1 MPDERRTLIWRE
13 STESVYQLPTPSKIM
28 DIILAYPKSVWFIIC
43 TEFCERFSYYGLRT
57 VLVLYLTSILQYDED
72 ESTIIYHLTV
82 FLAYFSPLF
91 GAILSDSFLGKF
103 KTIVYLSLIY
113 AVGNLVITGS
123 SAAVSLSLSNQRY
136 LALLGLILIAIGTG
150 GIKPCVSSF
159 GGDQFD
165 LPAQEV
171 YLKKFFSIFYFSINA
186 GSLIS
191 TSVTPELRKGVQCF
205 GRTSCFPLA
214 FGVPAVLML
223 IAIFIFVCGKRL
235 YKIKKPESNVIVT
248 SFSCIYHAIKRKS
261 SYVSSNTEKG
271 HWLNYA
277 DDKFSEKEISDIRAA
292 LDVIYLFIPFPFFWA
307 LFDQQGSRWTLQA
320 TLMNGRI
327 NFLNWT
333 MKPDQM
339 QVMNPLLILF
349 FIPVFETIVYPL
361 LAKIG
366 IKKPL
371 QKISLGGFLAALAFV
386 LSAVV
391 QNKIIGGSIQL
402 SDGEGQLRVFNG
414 FDCNITINS
423 TNLPVYNLSSLE
435 TLEIRYT
442 PTSNETSFP
451 IVFIADRSCSLNLS
465 TLNLTSSVSI
475 VEGKATS
482 YFLTRLKDKFELKKI
497 GYFDDL
503 VKPKNGSPVLRILN
517 SDDLSNKVLTFKD
530 TDNNNT
536 VIEINLKSLTTNTVP
551 IGKYKAFLDNEFIS
565 DLNLLPASVN
575 TLILQRNSGHTDSK
589 LVVIENGN
597 FIHIAWQLP
606 QIIVMTAAEIM
617 FSITAL
623 EFAFTQAPTSM
634 KSLLA
639 AVNLLTV
646 AFGNL
651 LVVIVSEVRFFENQ
665 AESLRSSP
673 LYSLPSNSL
682 SQPIYTTNDII

>member
-1 MPDERRTLIWRE
+1 M
-13 STESVYQLPTPSKIM
+13 
-28 DIILAYPKSVWFIIC
+28 AYPKSVWFIIC

-72 ESTIIYHLTV
+72 ESTIIYHMTV
-82 FLAYFSPLF
+82 FMAYFSPLL

-123 SAAVSLSLSNQRY
+123 SLTVSLSLNNQRY
-136 LALLGLILIAIGTG
+136 LALLGLVLIAIGTG

-165 LPAQEV
+165 LPDQEV
-171 YLKKFFSIFYFSINA
+171 YLQKFFSIFYFSINA

-191 TSVTPELRKGVQCF
+191 TSITPELRKDVQCF

-248 SFSCIYHAIKRKS
+248 SFSCIYYAIKRRL
-261 SYVSSNTEKG
+261 SYASSNTKKN

-327 NFLNWT
+327 DFLNWT

-339 QVMNPLLILF
+339 QVMNPLLVLL
-349 FIPVFETIVYPL
+349 FIPFFETVVYPL

-371 QKISLGGFLAALAFV
+371 QKISLGGFLAALAFI

-391 QNKIIGGSIQL
+391 QNKIIGGSFQI
-402 SDGEGQLRVFNG
+402 SAGEGQLRFFNG
-414 FDCNITINS
+414 FNCNISINS
-423 TNLPVYNLSSLE
+423 TNLPVHTLSSLE

-442 PTSNETSFP
+442 QAANETSFP
-451 IVFIADRSCSLNLS
+451 ITFIADPSCSPTLS
-465 TLNLTSSVSI
+465 TLELTSNVSI

-482 YFLTRLKDKFELKKI
+482 YFLTRINDKLELKRI
-497 GYFDDL
+497 GYVDDL
-503 VKPKNGSPVLRILN
+503 IKPKNGNPILRILN
-517 SDDLSNKVLTFKD
+517 SNDLSNKVLILKEKE
-530 TDNNNT
+530 NNNT
-536 VIEINLKSLTTNTVP
+536 VTEISLKSLTTTTVP
-551 IGKYKAFLDNEFIS
+551 IGKYQAFLDNEFVS
-565 DLNLLPASVN
+565 DLNFLPASVN
-575 TLILQRNSGHTDSK
+575 TLVLQRNSGHIDSN
-589 LVVIENGN
+589 LVVVEKGN

-617 FSITAL
+617 FSITTL
-623 EFAFTQAPTSM
+623 EFAFTQAPASM

-651 LVVIVSEVRFFENQ
+651 IVVIVSEVRFFENQ
-665 AESLRSSP
+665 AYEYLLFAGLMVLDMIIFILMSFNYKYKNLNDP
-673 LYSLPSNSL
+673 V
-682 SQPIYTTNDII
+682 PITHNEQTKQN

>member
-1 MPDERRTLIWRE
+1 M
-13 STESVYQLPTPSKIM
+13 
-28 DIILAYPKSVWFIIC
+28 AYPKSVWFIIC

-72 ESTIIYHLTV
+72 ESTIIYHMAV
-82 FLAYFSPLF
+82 FMAYFSPLF

-123 SAAVSLSLSNQRY
+123 SLAVSFSLSNQRY
-136 LALLGLILIAIGTG
+136 LALLGLVLIAIGTG

-171 YLKKFFSIFYFSINA
+171 YLQKFFSIFYFSINA

-248 SFSCIYHAIKRKS
+248 SFSCIYHAIKRRL
-261 SYVSSNTEKG
+261 SYVSSNSKKS

-277 DDKFSEKEISDIRAA
+277 DDKFSEKEILDIRGA
-292 LDVIYLFIPFPFFWA
+292 LDVMYLFIPFPFFWA

-339 QVMNPLLILF
+339 QVMNPLLVLL
-349 FIPVFETIVYPL
+349 FIPVFETVVYPL

-371 QKISLGGFLAALAFV
+371 QKISLGGFLAAVAFV

-391 QNKIIGGSIQL
+391 QNKIIGESIQL
-402 SDGEGQLRVFNG
+402 SDGEGHLRVFNG

-423 TNLPVYNLSSLE
+423 TNLPVYKLSSLE

-451 IVFIADRSCSLNLS
+451 IVFIADPSCSPNLS

-482 YFLTRLKDKFELKKI
+482 YFLTRLKDNLELKRI

-503 VKPKNGSPVLRILN
+503 AKPKNGSPVLRILN
-517 SDDLSNKVLTFKD
+517 SDDLSHKVLTLKD

-536 VIEINLKSLTTNTVP
+536 VTEINLKSLTTNTVP

-575 TLILQRNSGHTDSK
+575 TLVLQRNSGHTDSK
-589 LVVIENGN
+589 LVVLEKGN

-617 FSITAL
+617 FSITSL

-651 LVVIVSEVRFFENQ
+651 MVVIVSEVRYFENQ
-665 AESLRSSP
+665 AYEYLLFAGLMVLDMLIFILMSCKYKYKNL
-673 LYSLPSNSL
+673 
-682 SQPIYTTNDII
+682 NDAVPVTHNEQTKQN

>member
-1 MPDERRTLIWRE
+1 M
-13 STESVYQLPTPSKIM
+13 
-28 DIILAYPKSVWFIIC
+28 AYPKSVWFIIC

-72 ESTIIYHLTV
+72 ESTIIYHMAV
-82 FLAYFSPLF
+82 FMAYFSPLF

-113 AVGNLVITGS
+113 AIGNLVITGS
-123 SAAVSLSLSNQRY
+123 SLAVSLSLNNQRY
-136 LALLGLILIAIGTG
+136 LALLGLVLIAIGTG

-171 YLKKFFSIFYFSINA
+171 YLQKFFSIFYFSINA

-191 TSVTPELRKGVQCF
+191 TSVTPELRKDVQCF

-248 SFSCIYHAIKRKS
+248 SFSCIYHAIKRKLAH
-261 SYVSSNTEKG
+261 VSSNTKKV

-277 DDKFSEKEISDIRAA
+277 DDKFSEKEISDIRSA

-327 NFLNWT
+327 DFLNWT

-339 QVMNPLLILF
+339 QVMNPLLVLL
-349 FIPVFETIVYPL
+349 FIPFFETIVYPV

-391 QNKIIGGSIQL
+391 QNKIIGGSIQIPV
-402 SDGEGQLRVFNG
+402 GEGQLRVYNG
-414 FDCNITINS
+414 FNCNITINS
-423 TNLPVYNLSSLE
+423 TNLPVHKLSSLE
-435 TLEIRYT
+435 TLEISYT
-442 PTSNETSFP
+442 PASKEISIP
-451 IVFIADRSCSLNLS
+451 IVFIADPSCSSNLL
-465 TLNLTSSVSI
+465 TLNLTSNVSI
-475 VEGKATS
+475 VEGKVTS
-482 YFLTRLKDKFELKKI
+482 YFLTHIKDKLELKRI
-497 GYFDDL
+497 GYVDDL
-503 VKPKNGSPVLRILN
+503 AKPKNGNPILRILN
-517 SDDLSNKVLTFKD
+517 SDDLSNKILILKEKE
-530 TDNNNT
+530 NNNT
-536 VIEINLKSLTTNTVP
+536 AIEINLKSLTTNTVP
-551 IGKYKAFLDNEFIS
+551 IGKYKAFLDNEFLS
-565 DLNLLPASVN
+565 DLNFLPASVN
-575 TLILQRNSGHTDSK
+575 TLVLQRNSGHIDSN
-589 LVVIENGN
+589 LIVLENGN

-617 FSITAL
+617 FSITTL

-651 LVVIVSEVRFFENQ
+651 IVVIVSEVRFFENQ
-665 AESLRSSP
+665 AYEYLLFAGLMVLDMIIFILMSFTYKYKNLNEP
-673 LYSLPSNSL
+673 V
-682 SQPIYTTNDII
+682 PITHNEQNKQN

>member
-1 MPDERRTLIWRE
+1 M
-13 STESVYQLPTPSKIM
+13 SVQ
-28 DIILAYPKSVWFIIC
+28 AYPKSVWFIIC

-72 ESTIIYHLTV
+72 ESTIIYHMSV
-82 FLAYFSPLF
+82 FMAYFSPLF

-123 SAAVSLSLSNQRY
+123 SLAASFSLNNQRY
-136 LALLGLILIAIGTG
+136 LALLGLVLIAIGTG

-171 YLKKFFSIFYFSINA
+171 YLQKFFSIFYFSINA

-205 GRTSCFPLA
+205 GQTSCFPLA

-223 IAIFIFVCGKRL
+223 
-235 YKIKKPESNVIVT
+235 
-248 SFSCIYHAIKRKS
+248 HAIKRRLS
-261 SYVSSNTEKG
+261 HVSSNTKKV

-277 DDKFSEKEISDIRAA
+277 DDKFSEKEISDIRSA

-327 NFLNWT
+327 DFLSWT

-339 QVMNPLLILF
+339 QVMNPLLVLL
-349 FIPVFETIVYPL
+349 FIPFFETAVYPI

-371 QKISLGGFLAALAFV
+371 QKIALGGFLAALAFV

-391 QNKIIGGSIQL
+391 QTNIIGGSIQIPA
-402 SDGEGQLRVFNG
+402 GEGQLRIYNG

-423 TNLPVYNLSSLE
+423 TNLPVHKLNSLE
-435 TLEIRYT
+435 TLELIYK
-442 PTSNETSFP
+442 PSSNENSFP
-451 IVFIADRSCSLNLS
+451 IVFIADPSCSPNLS

-482 YFLTRLKDKFELKKI
+482 YFLTRAQDKLELKRI
-497 GYFDDL
+497 GHVDDL
-503 VKPKNGSPVLRILN
+503 AKPKNGNPILRILN
-517 SDDLSNKVLTFKD
+517 SDDLSNKTLILKEKGTK
-530 TDNNNT
+530 NT
-536 VIEINLKSLTTNTVP
+536 AIKINIKSLITNTVP
-551 IGKYKAFLDNEFIS
+551 IGKYKAFLDNEFLS
-565 DLNLLPASVN
+565 DLNFLPASVN
-575 TLILQRNSGHTDSK
+575 TLVLQRSSEHIDSNFIVLEK
-589 LVVIENGN
+589 GN

-617 FSITAL
+617 FSITTL

-651 LVVIVSEVRFFENQ
+651 IVVIVSEVRFFENQ
-665 AESLRSSP
+665 AYEYLLFAGLMVLDMIIFILMSFTYKYKNL
-673 LYSLPSNSL
+673 
-682 SQPIYTTNDII
+682 NDPVSIPNNEQDKQN

>member
-1 MPDERRTLIWRE
+1 M
-13 STESVYQLPTPSKIM
+13 
-28 DIILAYPKSVWFIIC
+28 AYPNSVWFIIC

-72 ESTIIYHLTV
+72 ESTIIYHMAV
-82 FLAYFSPLF
+82 FMAYFSPIF

-113 AVGNLVITGS
+113 ALGNFVITGS
-123 SAAVSLSLSNQRY
+123 SLAISLSLNNQRY
-136 LALLGLILIAIGTG
+136 LALLGLVLIAIGTG

-171 YLKKFFSIFYFSINA
+171 YLQKFFSIFYFSINA

-191 TSVTPELRKGVQCF
+191 TSVTPELRKGIQCF

-214 FGVPAVLML
+214 FGVPAMLML
-223 IAIFIFVCGKRL
+223 IAIIIFICGKRL

-248 SFSCIYHAIKRKS
+248 SFSCIYHALKRRL
-261 SYVSSNTEKG
+261 SYVSSDTEKM

-277 DDKFSEKEISDIRAA
+277 DDKFSEKEISDIRSA

-320 TLMNGRI
+320 TLMNGKI
-327 NFLNWT
+327 DFLNWT

-339 QVMNPLLILF
+339 QVMNPLLVLL
-349 FIPVFETIVYPL
+349 FIPLFETIVYPL

-391 QNKIIGGSIQL
+391 QNKIIGGSIQIPA
-402 SDGEGQLRVFNG
+402 GEGQLRVFNG
-414 FDCNITINS
+414 IDCNITINS
-423 TNLPVYNLSSLE
+423 TNLPVYKLNSLE
-435 TLEIRYT
+435 TLEIRYA
-442 PTSNETSFP
+442 PASNEISFP
-451 IVFIADRSCSLNLS
+451 IVFIADSTCSTNLS
-465 TLNLTSSVSI
+465 TLNLTSNVSI
-475 VEGKATS
+475 VEGKTMS
-482 YFLTRLKDKFELKKI
+482 YFLTRIKDKLELKRI
-497 GYFDDL
+497 GYIDDL
-503 VKPKNGSPVLRILN
+503 TKPKNGNSILRILN
-517 SDDLSNKVLTFKD
+517 SDDLSNNILILKEKE
-530 TDNNNT
+530 NNNT
-536 VIEINLKSLTTNTVP
+536 AIEINVKSSIKNTVP
-551 IGKYKAFLDNEFIS
+551 IGEYKAFLDNEFLL
-565 DLNLLPASVN
+565 DLNFLPASVN
-575 TLILQRNSGHTDSK
+575 ILILQRNSDHIDSNLIVLEK
-589 LVVIENGN
+589 GN

-606 QIIVMTAAEIM
+606 QIIAMTAGEIM
-617 FSITAL
+617 FSITTL
-623 EFAFTQAPTSM
+623 EFAFTQAPASM

-651 LVVIVSEVRFFENQ
+651 IVVIVSEVRFFENQ
-665 AESLRSSP
+665 AYEYFLFAGLMVLDMLLFILMSYTYKYKNLNDP
-673 LYSLPSNSL
+673 V
-682 SQPIYTTNDII
+682 PITYNDQNKKN

>member
-1 MPDERRTLIWRE
+1 M
-13 STESVYQLPTPSKIM
+13 SVFM
-28 DIILAYPKSVWFIIC
+28 
-43 TEFCERFSYYGLRT
+43 SY
-57 VLVLYLTSILQYDED
+57 
-72 ESTIIYHLTV
+72 
-82 FLAYFSPLF
+82 FAPLF

-123 SAAVSLSLSNQRY
+123 SLAASLSLSNQRY
-136 LALLGLILIAIGTG
+136 LALLGLVLIAIGTG

-171 YLKKFFSIFYFSINA
+171 YLQKFFSIFYFSINA

-191 TSVTPELRKGVQCF
+191 TSITPELRKEVHCF
-205 GRTSCFPLA
+205 GRTTCFPLA
-214 FGVPAVLML
+214 FGVPAVLMI

-248 SFSCIYHAIKRKS
+248 SFSCIYHAIKRRLS
-261 SYVSSNTEKG
+261 HVSSNTKKC

-277 DDKFSEKEISDIRAA
+277 DDKYSEKEISDIRTA
-292 LDVIYLFIPFPFFWA
+292 LDVIYLFIPLPFFWA

-339 QVMNPLLILF
+339 QVMNPLLVLL
-349 FIPVFETIVYPL
+349 FIPFFETVVYPL

-371 QKISLGGFLAALAFV
+371 QKIALGGFLAALAFV

-391 QNKIIGGSIQL
+391 QNKIIGEPIQV
-402 SDGEGQLRVFNG
+402 SAGEGQLRIFNG

-423 TNLPVYNLSSLE
+423 TNLPVYKLNSLE
-435 TLEIRYT
+435 TLEIRYAAS
-442 PTSNETSFP
+442 SNETSLP
-451 IVFIADRSCSLNLS
+451 IVIIADSSCSPNLS

-475 VEGKATS
+475 VEGKVTS
-482 YFLTRLKDKFELKKI
+482 YFLTRLEDKLELKRI
-497 GYFDDL
+497 DYFDDMT
-503 VKPKNGSPVLRILN
+503 KPKNGNPILRILN
-517 SDDLSNKVLTFKD
+517 SDDLSNKVLTIKD
-530 TDNNNT
+530 KDNNT
-536 VIEINLKSLTTNTVP
+536 AIEINLKPLTTNTVP
-551 IGKYKAFLDNEFIS
+551 IGKYKAFLDKEFIA
-565 DLNLLPASVN
+565 DLNFLPASVN
-575 TLILQRNSGHTDSK
+575 TLVLQRNSGHTDSN
-589 LVVIENGN
+589 LVVIEKGN
-597 FIHIAWQLP
+597 YIHLAWQLP
-606 QIIVMTAAEIM
+606 QIIAMTAAEVM
-617 FSITAL
+617 FSITTL
-623 EFAFTQAPTSM
+623 QFAFTQAPTSM

-651 LVVIVSEVRFFENQ
+651 MVVIVSEVRYFENQ
-665 AESLRSSP
+665 AYEYLLFAGLMVLDMLIFILMSCKYKYKNP
-673 LYSLPSNSL
+673 NDAV
-682 SQPIYTTNDII
+682 PITNDEQNKQN

>member
-1 MPDERRTLIWRE
+1 M
-13 STESVYQLPTPSKIM
+13 
-28 DIILAYPKSVWFIIC
+28 AYPKSVWFIIC

-72 ESTIIYHLTV
+72 ESTIIYHMAV
-82 FLAYFSPLF
+82 FMAYFSPLF

-123 SAAVSLSLSNQRY
+123 SLAASFSLNNQRY
-136 LALLGLILIAIGTG
+136 LALLGLVLIAIGTG

-171 YLKKFFSIFYFSINA
+171 YLQKFFSIFYFSINA

-205 GRTSCFPLA
+205 GQTSCFPLA

-223 IAIFIFVCGKRL
+223 VAIFIFISGKRL

-248 SFSCIYHAIKRKS
+248 SFSCIYHAIKRRLS
-261 SYVSSNTEKG
+261 HVSSNTKKV

-277 DDKFSEKEISDIRAA
+277 DDKFSEKEISDIRSA

-327 NFLNWT
+327 DFLNWT

-339 QVMNPLLILF
+339 QVMNPLLVLL
-349 FIPVFETIVYPL
+349 FIPFFETAVYPI

-371 QKISLGGFLAALAFV
+371 QKIALGGFLAALAFV

-391 QNKIIGGSIQL
+391 QTKIIGESIQIPA
-402 SDGEGQLRVFNG
+402 GEGQLRIYNG

-423 TNLPVYNLSSLE
+423 TNLPVHKLNSLE
-435 TLEIRYT
+435 TLELIYK
-442 PTSNETSFP
+442 PASNENSFP
-451 IVFIADRSCSLNLS
+451 IVFIADPSCSPNLS

-482 YFLTRLKDKFELKKI
+482 YFLTRAKDKLELKRI
-497 GYFDDL
+497 GHVDDL
-503 VKPKNGSPVLRILN
+503 AKPKNGNPILRILN
-517 SDDLSNKVLTFKD
+517 SDDLSNKTLILKEKESK
-530 TDNNNT
+530 NT
-536 VIEINLKSLTTNTVP
+536 AIKINIKSLITNTVP
-551 IGKYKAFLDNEFIS
+551 IGKYKAFLDNEFLS
-565 DLNLLPASVN
+565 DLNFSPASVN
-575 TLILQRNSGHTDSK
+575 TLVLQRSSEHIDSNFIVLEK
-589 LVVIENGN
+589 GN

-617 FSITAL
+617 FSITTL

-651 LVVIVSEVRFFENQ
+651 IVVIVSEVRFFENQ
-665 AESLRSSP
+665 AYEYLLFAGLMVLDMIIFILMSFTYKYKNL
-673 LYSLPSNSL
+673 
-682 SQPIYTTNDII
+682 NDPVSIPHNEQNKQN